1 MNTWEALLNDQPR
14 ETRSV
19 RRSFPTT
26 RWSLVLAAGQVRGQ
40 SSDEALANLCEIYWP
55 AVYTY
60 ARYRGYGTNDA
71 EDLTQG
77 FFAKLLE
84 KSYVRQADRERGKF
98 RTFLLSSFKNYMANE
113 WDRTQAQKRGGG
125 QWFVSLDFTDAEGQI
140 RIEPADEATPET
152 IFAQRWA
159 RTLLDRVLDQLREEV
174 VGVGGEER
182 FDRMKCCLTG
192 SEPSVPYRQLAA
204 DLDMSES
211 AVKVAVHRMR
221 QRFAR
226 LVRQEVEHTVDN
238 EDALADKIRYLIET
252 LAS

>member
-1 MNTWEALLNDQPR
+1 M
-14 ETRSV
+14 
-19 RRSFPTT
+19 
-26 RWSLVLAAGQVRGQ
+26 AAGEVQGQ
-40 SSDEALANLCEIYWP
+40 SSAEALAYLCEIYWP

-60 ARYRGYGTNDA
+60 ARYRGYSTDDA

-77 FFAKLLE
+77 FFVKLLE
-84 KSYVRQADRERGKF
+84 KNYVRQANRERGKF

-125 QWFVSLDFTDAEGQI
+125 QWFVSLDFTDAERQV

-159 RTLLDRVLDQLREEV
+159 RTLLDRVLDQLREEIV
-174 VGVGGEER
+174 RAGHAER
-182 FDRMKCCLTG
+182 FDRMKGCLIG
-192 SEPSVPYRQLAA
+192 SEPGVPYRQLAA

-226 LVRQEVEHTVDN
+226 LLRQEVGHTVDN
-238 EDALADKIRYLIET
+238 ENAVADEIRYLIDALT
-252 LAS
+252 S